1 MKRFMTVLLVL
12 SFALSSFIAF
22 AANKDAPPARQD
34 IMITT
39 TPPTSAMKVIGFHV
53 ISGGIPTYDH
63 RGETTTFPNALND
76 FIVHMKKRIEEVAR
90 KNNDKGAC
98 NLKIS
103 HSVTDK
109 MYYFTATFD
118 FYK

>member
-1 MKRFMTVLLVL
+1 MLIL
-12 SFALSSFIAF
+12 SFVLSSFIAS
-22 AANKDAPPARQD
+22 AAKKDSPPAAQE

-39 TPPTSAMKVIGFHV
+39 TPPTSAMKVSGLYV
-53 ISGGIPTYDH
+53 ISGGIPTYDR
-63 RGETTTFPNALND
+63 RGEITTFPDALND
-76 FIVHMKKRIEEVAR
+76 FIVHMKKRIEEIAR

-118 FYK
+118 FFK